1 MTKPV
6 ANPTRLS
13 RLPEGD
19 DALGAGRMFRAAGEI
34 HDEDLPRLRW
44 RLRTSLRLRTQRP
57 RLVLRAA
64 LVVGVV
70 FCTGGLVGAV
80 VTPFLARKQPVAVT
94 PAPGVP
100 PSPTHRKA
108 RPGLLPATPQPAEA
122 LPVAPE
128 PEPETLKPIVA
139 PAKPRPVRVAVLS
152 EPVPPPPPVEVAPA
166 EPPPVA
172 PPSPIAV
179 EQSLLGQA
187 MKRLRDGHDAKAAL
201 ALLEQHSERFP
212 EGALAAEASVL
223 RTEALLALG
232 RREEALA
239 VLDGA
244 PLASLPNRDEQLV
257 VRGEL
262 RAAHRRWREA
272 SQDFDGA
279 LRGHDLPAMGARA
292 RSLQERALW
301 GRAAARSRLG
311 DQDGARA
318 DLELYLRHFPA
329 GSFAGPAASL
339 LKGQP

>member
-13 RLPEGD
+13 RLPEAD
-19 DALGAGRMFRAAGEI
+19 DALGVGRMFRAAGALG
-34 HDEDLPRLRW
+34 DEDLPGLRW

-57 RLVLRAA
+57 RLILRAA

-80 VTPFLARKQPVAVT
+80 VTPFLARKEPVVVT
-94 PAPGVP
+94 PVPAVP
-100 PSPTHRKA
+100 PAPARRKPRPAAVPT
-108 RPGLLPATPQPAEA
+108 PPAPTEIVPVESERDTPK
-122 LPVAPE
+122 PVAP
-128 PEPETLKPIVA
+128 

-152 EPVPPPPPVEVAPA
+152 EPVAPPAPVEVAPA
-166 EPPPVA
+166 EAAPPP

-212 EGALAAEASVL
+212 HGALAAEASVL

-232 RREEALA
+232 RRDEALA

-244 PLASLPNRDEQLV
+244 ALESLPNRDEQRV

-262 RAAHRRWREA
+262 RASHRRWREA
-272 SQDFDGA
+272 SQDFDGV
-279 LRGHDLPAMGARA
+279 LRDQNLPAATARA
-292 RSLQERALW
+292 RGLQERALW

-311 DQDGARA
+311 DEDGARA
-318 DLELYLRHFPA
+318 DLELYLRHFP
-329 GSFAGPAASL
+329 GGRFAGPAASL
-339 LKGQP
+339 LKGKP